1 MDVKLLHQGSNEGT
15 AILFFS
21 GWSAPHSLALEMELP
36 EEWTLFSVGD
46 YRGELPQWPDMS
58 CFSRLYLV
66 AWSMGVWAAEYF
78 HKCYPAPSLAVAIN
92 GTPSLISDR
101 YGIKGVDYQRMATG
115 LDVEGYRHFV
125 RQMCLSEETAAHFL
139 SLPDHR
145 GITAA
150 REELRWVG
158 DLGGSVTECEVPW
171 TRAIVSDHD
180 LVIPS
185 GGQRRFWS
193 DRSIPIEELPTAP
206 HLILGTY
213 IKSWRELLRL

>member
-1 MDVKLLHQGSNEGT
+1 MDVKLLHQGSDGGT
-15 AILFFS
+15 AVLYFT
-21 GWSAPHSLALEMELP
+21 GWSAPHSLAMEMELP

-150 REELRWVG
+150 REELRWVA
-158 DLGGSVTECEVPW
+158 DLGGSIEECAVSW
-171 TRAIVSDHD
+171 TQAIVSDHD

-185 GGQRRFWS
+185 GGQHRFWS
-193 DRSIPIEELPTAP
+193 DRSIPIEERPTAP

-213 IKSWRELLRL
+213 LKSWRELLRL

>member
-1 MDVKLLHQGSNEGT
+1 MDVKLLHQGSNGRT
-15 AILFFS
+15 AVLYFT
-21 GWSAPHSLALEMELP
+21 GWSVPHSLALEMELP

-101 YGIKGVDYQRMATG
+101 YGIKGVDYQRMAAG

-125 RQMCLSEETAAHFL
+125 RQMCLSEESAAHFL

-145 GITAA
+145 SITAA
-150 REELRWVG
+150 REELRWVA

-213 IKSWRELLRL
+213 LKSWRELLRL

>member
-1 MDVKLLHQGSNEGT
+1 MDVKLLHQGSDGGT
-15 AILFFS
+15 AVLYFT
-21 GWSAPHSLALEMELP
+21 GWSAPHSLARRMELP

-101 YGIKGVDYQRMATG
+101 YGIKGVDYQRMATE

-150 REELRWVG
+150 REELRWVA
-158 DLGGSVTECEVPW
+158 DLGGSITECEVPW

-185 GGQRRFWS
+185 GGQCRFWS
-193 DRSIPIEELPTAP
+193 DRNVSVEELPTAP

-213 IKSWRELLRL
+213 LKSWRELLRL

>member
-1 MDVKLLHQGSNEGT
+1 MDVKLLHQGSDGGT
-15 AILFFS
+15 AILFFT

-36 EEWTLFSVGD
+36 EKWTLFSVGD

-58 CFSRLYLV
+58 RFSRLYLV

-78 HKCYPAPSLAVAIN
+78 HKCYPAHSLAVAIN

-125 RQMCLSEETAAHFL
+125 RQMCLSEETAGHFL

-150 REELRWVG
+150 REELRWVV
-158 DLGGSVTECEVPW
+158 DLGGSIEECAVSW
-171 TRAIVSDHD
+171 TQAIVSDHD

-185 GGQRRFWS
+185 GGQCRFWS
-193 DRSIPIEELPTAP
+193 DRSIPIEELSTAP

-213 IKSWRELLRL
+213 LKSWRELLRL

>member
-1 MDVKLLHQGSNEGT
+1 MDVKLLHQGSDGGT
-15 AILFFS
+15 AVLYFT
-21 GWSAPHSLALEMELP
+21 GWSAPHSLAMEMELP
-36 EEWTLFSVGD
+36 EEWALFSVGD

-58 CFSRLYLV
+58 RFSRLYLV

-125 RQMCLSEETAAHFL
+125 RQMCLSEETAGHFL

-150 REELRWVG
+150 QEELRWVA
-158 DLGGSVTECEVPW
+158 DLGGSVTECDVPW

-213 IKSWRELLRL
+213 LKSWRELLRL

>member
-1 MDVKLLHQGSNEGT
+1 MDVKLLHQGSDGGT
-15 AILFFS
+15 AVLYFT
-21 GWSAPHSLALEMELP
+21 GWSAPHSLAMEMELP

-46 YRGELPQWPDMS
+46 YQGELPQWPDMS
-58 CFSRLYLV
+58 RFSRLYLV

-78 HKCYPAPSLAVAIN
+78 HKCYPTPSLAVAVN

-101 YGIKGVDYQRMATG
+101 YGINGVDYQRMATG

-125 RQMCLSEETAAHFL
+125 RQMCLSEETAGHFL

-158 DLGGSVTECEVPW
+158 DLGGSIEECAVSW
-171 TRAIVSDHD
+171 TQAIVSDHD

-185 GGQRRFWS
+185 SGQRRFWS
-193 DRSIPIEELPTAP
+193 DHSIPIEELSTAP

-213 IKSWRELLRL
+213 LKSWRELLRL

>member
-1 MDVKLLHQGSNEGT
+1 MDVKLLHQGSDGGT
-15 AILFFS
+15 TVLYFT
-21 GWSAPHSLALEMELP
+21 GWSAPHSLAQRMELP

-58 CFSRLYLV
+58 SFSRLYLV

-78 HKCYPAPSLAVAIN
+78 HKCYPTPSLAVAIN

-101 YGIKGVDYQRMATG
+101 YGIKAVDYQRMATG

-145 GITAA
+145 GIAAA
-150 REELRWVG
+150 REELRWVA
-158 DLGGSVTECEVPW
+158 DLGGSIAECAVPW
-171 TRAIVSDHD
+171 TQAIVSDHD

-185 GGQRRFWS
+185 GGQRRFWL
-193 DRSIPIEELPTAP
+193 DRSIPVEELSSAP

-213 IKSWRELLRL
+213 LKSWRELLRL